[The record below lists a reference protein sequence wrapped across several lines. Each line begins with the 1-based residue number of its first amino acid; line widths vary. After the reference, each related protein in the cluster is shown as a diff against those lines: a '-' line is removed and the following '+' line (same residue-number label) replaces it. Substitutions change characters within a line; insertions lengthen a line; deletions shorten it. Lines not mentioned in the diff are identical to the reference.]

1 MLVRA
6 EVADCCFARHI
17 KHNRQVADMR
27 DMTLLDTGYFI
38 GPLVLSLVLPLIA
51 SLRAPRPLAFGR
63 SCTKTV
69 SLGQSLVGIA
79 GIGVLASSLAALLA
93 AIFGT
98 LSCSI
103 CTVAL
108 LRQLRVATAERF
120 ESAQN
125 NRRVS

>member
-38 GPLVLSLVLPLIA
+38 GLLLLSLVLPLIA

-79 GIGVLASSLAALLA
+79 GIGVLASSVAALLA
-93 AIFGT
+93 AIFRDIELQYLHGDAASAA
-98 LSCSI
+98 SCGYSG
-103 CTVAL
+103 AL
-108 LRQLRVATAERF
+108 
-120 ESAQN
+120 
-125 NRRVS
+125 